1 VDIDEVGFRLP
12 IQNESNHAVR
22 FRQEKDV
29 LDILLYFHPEIKAE
43 MEKES
48 FQILS
53 LCRRYFFEEKLRM
66 CYHVC

>member
-1 VDIDEVGFRLP
+1 MDIDEVGFRLP

-29 LDILLYFHPEIKAE
+29 LDMLLYFPPEIKAE
-43 MEKES
+43 MDKEC

-53 LCRRYFFEEKLRM
+53 LGR
-66 CYHVC
+66 